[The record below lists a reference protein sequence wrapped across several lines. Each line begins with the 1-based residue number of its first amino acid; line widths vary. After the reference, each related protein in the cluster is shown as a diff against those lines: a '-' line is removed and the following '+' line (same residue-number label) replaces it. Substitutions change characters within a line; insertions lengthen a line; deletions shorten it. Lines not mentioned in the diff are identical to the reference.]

1 MKKTLKIVLIIIVV
15 GASIGAFVAYK
26 MWNKPFDDVTE
37 MEGIKVNADVL
48 YKAFETNEK
57 QAYATYVGQDKK
69 GKVLEV
75 SGTVGDIETSDSIA
89 HVMLTFPDA
98 MMGAVRITL
107 DSRHLADA
115 KAVKTGDQATF
126 KGFCNGFLTDVE
138 VKDGVLIKK

>member
-1 MKKTLKIVLIIIVV
+1 MKKTLKIILIIIVV

-37 MEGIKVNADVL
+37 MDGMKVNADVI
-48 YKAFETNEK
+48 YKAFETNEQ

-75 SGTVGDIETSDSIA
+75 SGTVGEIEISDTIA
-89 HVMLTFPDA
+89 RVMLTFPDA
-98 MMGAVRITL
+98 MMGAVRVTL
-107 DSRHLADA
+107 DTRHLDDA

-126 KGFCNGFLTDVE
+126 KGFCNGFLMDVE
-138 VKDGVLIKK
+138 VKDGVLMKK